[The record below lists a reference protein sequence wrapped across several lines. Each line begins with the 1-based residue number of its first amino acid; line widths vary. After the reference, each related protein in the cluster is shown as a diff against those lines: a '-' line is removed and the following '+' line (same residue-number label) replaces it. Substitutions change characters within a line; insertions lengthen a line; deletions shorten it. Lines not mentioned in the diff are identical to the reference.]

1 MKKILTIPFLLVVS
15 LFSFSAFAE
24 KITLICRYNTGSE
37 LMPFSIDIET
47 KKVIWGDVDAGWRL
61 VGKVDRYITM
71 KPPESENSI
80 GGMYV
85 VVDRVSGD
93 FVLTNVSVNTLLNRM
108 EGQTGRGTCHTK
120 IF

>member
-1 MKKILTIPFLLVVS
+1 MKKISTIPFLLVVS

-24 KITLICRYNTGSE
+24 KITLTCRYNTGSE

-108 EGQTGRGTCHTK
+108 EGQTGKGTCHTK

>member
-1 MKKILTIPFLLVVS
+1 MKKILTIPLLLLLSFL
-15 LFSFSAFAE
+15 SFSAFAE
-24 KITLICRYNTGSE
+24 KITLICRYNTGAE
-37 LMPFSIDIET
+37 LMPFNIDLNT

-61 VGKVDRYITM
+61 VGKLDRYITM

-85 VVDRVSGD
+85 VVDRVTGD

-108 EGQTGRGTCHTK
+108 TGETGRGTCNVK
-120 IF
+120 MF